1 MEPKSR
7 TTLFLIASFLL
18 GSVAGGFVG
27 SRFLNARSGGF
38 QRHSRGDVM
47 KEFTEKLKLQGNQSA
62 VVDSILE
69 SHRAGID
76 SLRKRFSEQFKTQRD
91 SLRRAIRIVLTPEQ
105 KSLYEEYIKEMND
118 REAKYRRGD
127 KR

>member
-1 MEPKSR
+1 M
-7 TTLFLIASFLL
+7 SFLL

-27 SRFLNARSGGF
+27 AKFLNARGGGS

-47 KEFTEKLKLQGNQSA
+47 KEFTEKLRLQGNQIA

-69 SHRAGID
+69 SHRTGID
-76 SLRKRFSEQFKTQRD
+76 SLRKKFSEQFKTERE
-91 SLRRAIRIVLTPEQ
+91 SLRKAIRAVLTPEQ
-105 KSLYEEYIKEMND
+105 NSLYEEYIKEMND

>member
-7 TTLFLIASFLL
+7 TILFLIVSFLL

-27 SRFLNARSGGF
+27 AKFLNARGGGP

-47 KEFTEKLKLQGNQSA
+47 KEFTEKLRLQGNQIA

-69 SHRAGID
+69 SHRTGID
-76 SLRKRFSEQFKTQRD
+76 SLRKKFSEQFKTQRD
-91 SLRRAIRIVLTPEQ
+91 SLRKAIRAVLTPEQ
-105 KSLYEEYIKEMND
+105 NSLYEEYIKEMND